1 MCNVTNKR
9 KCYIWFSLLVSG
21 CLMLKYHR
29 LLKILGNIEKY
40 MDKLSQDDAY
50 LDIVFEMVTLGPN
63 A

>member
-1 MCNVTNKR
+1 
-9 KCYIWFSLLVSG
+9 
-21 CLMLKYHR
+21 MLKYHR

-50 LDIVFEMVTLGPN
+50 LDIVFEIVVPN